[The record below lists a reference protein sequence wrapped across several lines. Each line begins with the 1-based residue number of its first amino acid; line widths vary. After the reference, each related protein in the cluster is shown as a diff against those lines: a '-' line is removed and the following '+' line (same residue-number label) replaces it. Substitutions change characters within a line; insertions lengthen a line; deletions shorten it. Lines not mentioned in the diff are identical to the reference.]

1 MMSMLK
7 ILGVC
12 VTLPLYLDIPGVFG
26 GMSTEVLF
34 LIEKKYQDRQYNGG
48 LCHYLYP
55 HFSPKKSI
63 NDNMT

>member
-34 LIEKKYQDRQYNGG
+34 LIEKNIK
-48 LCHYLYP
+48 
-55 HFSPKKSI
+55 I
-63 NDNMT
+63 DNIMEDYVTICTHTFHQRNQLMIT